1 MEENIQDNNSTKI
14 LSLMRISVT
23 HTINYYIDNYNL
35 TKDEKDLTNM
45 KRGKYMKKMG
55 IGVGVLIFRDN
66 KILLGLRN
74 SDEKI
79 ADSDMHLEGTWTLP
93 SGEVKFGETFE
104 QAGIRKVKEECNL
117 DIKKIKVICF
127 QNDVNEFAHYATIG
141 LVALEYSGEI
151 EIIKTN
157 ELVRFD
163 WFDIRNL
170 PENLC
175 FPSRKIINKYQNSIF
190 YEEEN

>member
-1 MEENIQDNNSTKI
+1 MDF
-14 LSLMRISVT
+14 
-23 HTINYYIDNYNL
+23 
-35 TKDEKDLTNM
+35 EKG
-45 KRGKYMKKMG
+45 KKYMKKMG
-55 IGVGVLIFRDN
+55 IGVGVLILKDN

-93 SGEVKFGETFE
+93 SGKVKFGETFE

-151 EIIKTN
+151 EVIKTN

-175 FPSRKIINKYQNSIF
+175 FPSRKIIDKYQKDVF